1 MLAPNPN
8 TYFYR
13 CGVATI
19 AKGYTDVTF
28 IIGGTSASSTE
39 SPIVTART
47 LSDAIYICYSP
58 ENTNTIKIVK
68 LSQTLDKPCCNPA
81 VTTVY
86 DRYFN

>member
-28 IIGGTSASSTE
+28 IIGGTNSSSVIASDVTE
-39 SPIVTART
+39 ST
-47 LSDAIYICYSP
+47 LSNAIYICYSP
-58 ENTNTIKIVK
+58 ENTNTIKIIK

>member
-28 IIGGTSASSTE
+28 IIGGSASSSAAASDVTE
-39 SPIVTART
+39 ST
-47 LSDAIYICYSP
+47 LSNAIYICYSP
-58 ENTNTIKIVK
+58 ENTNIVK
-68 LSQTLDKPCCNPA
+68 IIKLS
-81 VTTVY
+81 
-86 DRYFN
+86 

>member
-28 IIGGTSASSTE
+28 IIGGTNSSSVSASVTE
-39 SPIVTART
+39 ST
-47 LSDAIYICYSP
+47 LSNAIYICYSP
-58 ENTNTIKIVK
+58 ENTNIVK
-68 LSQTLDKPCCNPA
+68 IIKLS
-81 VTTVY
+81 
-86 DRYFN
+86 

>member
-28 IIGGTSASSTE
+28 IIGGTNLSSINSSDITE
-39 SPIVTART
+39 ST
-47 LSDAIYICYSP
+47 LSNAIYICYSP
-58 ENTNTIKIVK
+58 ENTNIVK
-68 LSQTLDKPCCNPA
+68 IIKLS
-81 VTTVY
+81 
-86 DRYFN
+86 

>member
-28 IIGGTSASSTE
+28 IIGGTNSPSSDSSVVAASA
-39 SPIVTART
+39 

-58 ENTNTIKIVK
+58 ENTNIIKIVK
-68 LSQTLDKPCCNPA
+68 LS
-81 VTTVY
+81 
-86 DRYFN
+86 